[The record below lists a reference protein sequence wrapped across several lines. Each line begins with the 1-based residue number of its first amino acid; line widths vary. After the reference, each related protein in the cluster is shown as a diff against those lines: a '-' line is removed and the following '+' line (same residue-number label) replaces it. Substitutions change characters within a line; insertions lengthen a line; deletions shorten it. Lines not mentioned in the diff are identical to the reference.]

1 MSIGLLL
8 WRGLWVDRGYHPAA
22 RAAAA
27 PKDGQGV
34 SIPLTF
40 VQMADP
46 QFGQF
51 AQFSG
56 RRPEELA
63 RYWRHRLNVRP
74 APKVEHF
81 QEETRRFEA
90 AIAMTGALAPRF
102 AIICGDMVNRAGDPG
117 QVAEVKRIAAALP
130 LGIPVRFV
138 AGNHDACVDNEVP
151 DHESLAHYRADFGP
165 DFYWFREDRAYFL
178 VVNACLL
185 QHPERVPE
193 EHERQMRWLEH
204 ALRDAR
210 RAGASHLV
218 AFTHQPLF
226 MAHPEEPDEDY
237 PWAPSP
243 PGRPPGYWAVPRVRR
258 MPVVELFRQYGV
270 QALFCGHWHRNHEAR
285 DGSMLQVLT
294 GAVGYPLGDDP
305 SGIRVVRLTRDGLE
319 HEYRALPLGGA
330 AF

>member
-1 MSIGLLL
+1 
-8 WRGLWVDRGYHPAA
+8 
-22 RAAAA
+22 
-27 PKDGQGV
+27 
-34 SIPLTF
+34 
-40 VQMADP
+40 MADP

-130 LGIPVRFV
+130 PEIPLRFV

-151 DHESLAHYRADFGP
+151 DHESLARYRADFGP

-185 QHPERVPE
+185 H
-193 EHERQMRWLEH
+193 
-204 ALRDAR
+204 
-210 RAGASHLV
+210 
-218 AFTHQPLF
+218 
-226 MAHPEEPDEDY
+226 HPEEPDEDY
-237 PWAPSP
+237 PWGRSP

-285 DGSMLQVLT
+285 DGNMLQVLT

-305 SGIRVVRLTRDGLE
+305 SGIRVVRLTGDGLE
-319 HEYRALPLGGA
+319 
-330 AF
+330 